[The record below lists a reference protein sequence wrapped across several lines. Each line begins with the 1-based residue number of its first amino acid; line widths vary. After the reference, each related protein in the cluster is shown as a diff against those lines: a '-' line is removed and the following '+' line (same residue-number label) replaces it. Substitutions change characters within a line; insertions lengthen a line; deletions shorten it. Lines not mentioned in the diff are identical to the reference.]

1 MRIVKREPGD
11 EALDLPAE
19 SRRTLALVNARAWG
33 IASGLLLGLG
43 LAIAT
48 MILVVKGG
56 AVVGPHLG
64 LLGIVLPG
72 YSVTTLGAC
81 VGFVYMFVIGY
92 ALGRV
97 TERLYALFARRF

>member
-1 MRIVKREPGD
+1 MRIVRREPDAG
-11 EALDLPAE
+11 ALDVPAE
-19 SRRTLALVNARAWG
+19 SRRTLARVNARAWG

-72 YSVTTLGAC
+72 YSVTPLGAC
-81 VGFVYMFVIGY
+81 AGFVYLFVIGY

-97 TERLYALFARRF
+97 TEQLYALFARRF